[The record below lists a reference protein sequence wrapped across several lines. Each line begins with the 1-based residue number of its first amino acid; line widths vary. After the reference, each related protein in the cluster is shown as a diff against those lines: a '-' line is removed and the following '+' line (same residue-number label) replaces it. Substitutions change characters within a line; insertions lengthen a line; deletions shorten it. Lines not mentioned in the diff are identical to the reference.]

1 MKVVKENSENI
12 TIEMSKEDFN
22 HLKNI
27 FVYNKEF
34 VTNDLDKYGFDVA
47 EKIVYLENTD
57 KGLFDEIE
65 TLLKHT
71 KKK

>member
-22 HLKNI
+22 HLRNI
-27 FVYNKEF
+27 FVYNKDF

-47 EKIVYLENTD
+47 EKIIHLENTD

-71 KKK
+71 KEK